1 MKKIMIALLLAMPAM
16 ASAASDPS
24 INFGLDTFDNSG
36 LGDNDLK
43 TTIASLL
50 NVVLGFLGIL
60 AVLIIL
66 LGGFKWM
73 TSQGDSGKVDDAKNL
88 IGAGV
93 IGLVIILA
101 SYAIAS
107 FVLEEVYTATGGN
120 FTN

>member
-16 ASAASDPS
+16 ASAADSS

>member
-16 ASAASDPS
+16 ASAQVTTD
-24 INFGLDTFDNSG
+24 FGLDTFDNSG

-43 TTIASLL
+43 ATIAALL

-73 TSQGDSGKVDDAKNL
+73 TSQGEQTKVDDAKKL

-107 FVLEEVYTATGGN
+107 FVLEEVYTATGGD
-120 FTN
+120 FE